1 MNKQTRDSEEKKCFR
16 AAVHDTV
23 ARGFVG
29 PCIADL
35 QPLRHRLSRC
45 DVTGRSIAQRMH
57 METEDKVTRIEQT
70 PS

>member
-45 DVTGRSIAQRMH
+45 DITGSREIDSTAHAHRN
-57 METEDKVTRIEQT
+57 
-70 PS
+70 